1 MIHIGSL
8 SLIIFLSVGDIDV
21 VLFSL
26 FLFPVYWWAVIES
39 GEWDPP
45 IPYTWFIATAFIN
58 LGWVTLLPLLDPS
71 KRLLILIPW
80 FLIFSAPFLAYIFS
94 KEKLWE
100 GASRGVTDAQIL
112 DIAKKYRGILTLG
125 VIVRKTK
132 TSLEEAEKCLKRFVK
147 HEEAK
152 ESKEGD
158 LRFYYFPSII
168 EQLGQINK
176 EIIKLLLDNPSG
188 LSKTD
193 LLVKT
198 DLSPES
204 IKEALNRLGQ
214 KGIIYYDEENNIY
227 KLTGITSTTNK
238 ERTAK

>member
-1 MIHIGSL
+1 L
-8 SLIIFLSVGDIDV
+8 
-21 VLFSL
+21 
-26 FLFPVYWWAVIES
+26 
-39 GEWDPP
+39 
-45 IPYTWFIATAFIN
+45 
-58 LGWVTLLPLLDPS
+58 
-71 KRLLILIPW
+71 
-80 FLIFSAPFLAYIFS
+80 APFLIYIFAG
-94 KEKLWE
+94 EERAL
-100 GASRGVTDAQIL
+100 TDAKIL
-112 DIAKKYRGILTLG
+112 DIAKKHGGVVSLSVVVWETGIP
-125 VIVRKTK
+125 
-132 TSLEEAEKCLKRFVK
+132 LEEAEKCLKRFVK

-176 EIIKLLLDNPSG
+176 KIIKLLLDNPSG

>member
-132 TSLEEAEKCLKRFVK
+132 TSLEEAEKCLERFVERGEAIK
-147 HEEAK
+147 RKVGDLTIYDIPSARDYLSPTENKIIELLRDNPYRLSRARLLDMTRLPIKSIEEALK
-152 ESKEGD
+152 RLES
-158 LRFYYFPSII
+158 
-168 EQLGQINK
+168 
-176 EIIKLLLDNPSG
+176 
-188 LSKTD
+188 
-193 LLVKT
+193 
-198 DLSPES
+198 
-204 IKEALNRLGQ
+204 
-214 KGIIYYDEENNIY
+214 KGIIYYEKENNIY
-227 KLTGITSTTNK
+227 KLKGIA
-238 ERTAK
+238 E